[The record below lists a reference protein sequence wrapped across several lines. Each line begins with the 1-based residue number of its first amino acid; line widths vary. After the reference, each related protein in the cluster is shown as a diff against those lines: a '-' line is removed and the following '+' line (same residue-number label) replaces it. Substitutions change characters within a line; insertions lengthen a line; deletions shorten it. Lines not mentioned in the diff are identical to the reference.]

1 MLEYPFTPTHPVW
14 ETLSEKLERPSKTLY
29 DHFNRFIKPRLTNY
43 VNGVDEDVDM
53 TLLVVDACVENNWV
67 YLQDIDWDKLMKD
80 QRFEGTTGTQIRNYY
95 HMAKDHTKKKYPE
108 IKDHEVTSE
117 FILRRYLNERTQGK
131 TKHKMVKQLV
141 QDYEDLRSDSTSKS
155 MNDKIMH

>member
-1 MLEYPFTPTHPVW
+1 
-14 ETLSEKLERPSKTLY
+14 
-29 DHFNRFIKPRLTNY
+29 
-43 VNGVDEDVDM
+43 M
-53 TLLVVDACVENNWV
+53 TQLA
-67 YLQDIDWDKLMKD
+67 
-80 QRFEGTTGTQIRNYY
+80 NYY
-95 HMAKDHTKKKYPE
+95 QNAKNETKKKYAE

-155 MNDKIMH
+155 MNDKRMH